1 MPTEFGDGGKE
12 SVYYSEGKKIHSI
25 SNRRQNE
32 NFLGEFSKINLFVGA
47 NNSGKSRF
55 LRGLLKSES
64 QMFEISSSIKN
75 IEYWS
80 KEYQNWISKE
90 LAPLNRLNIAVGNDV
105 SSIMHDV
112 NRLQDDYNK
121 IVGNSKSYLTPLNN
135 IISKEILD
143 VSEIKKSQE
152 GNKNLS
158 LQEEDRIEALVKKL
172 ELFHILKAFKNEIEY
187 AVNNQVH
194 NKIYIPI
201 LRSINRSTKID
212 KRSFIETIEELYDLD
227 SQRYTLFTG
236 LDLFDQVLYVRNDLK
251 EKRKGFEEFETFLS
265 SYFFEGKNVEIIS
278 HIKEKVIRI
287 YVDREERKIHDV
299 GDGIQS
305 LILLLFPIY
314 TAQNNS
320 WVFIEEPETHL
331 HPGLQRIF
339 IETLLKD
346 DFLESKNLR
355 YFFTT
360 HSNHFLDLTI
370 EMDRIS
376 IFQFEKKEKN
386 RYEIKTNVK
395 PDNSILDILGVNSS
409 SVFLANSSIWVEG
422 PTDRKYIS
430 KWLKLYIQSQDGKKH
445 LKEDI
450 DFTFFEYGGN
460 LIAHYLFDKSEEEGL
475 NYDVVSEKINAFSLS
490 NKIVLL
496 ADEDGAKRNSKKGK
510 RRIKL
515 TELSNIKE
523 NFKYLNTI
531 VIEIENLLPVRVI
544 EGFSKNLVQ
553 DEYHERLNNV
563 KFKNPDYSR
572 TRLGKYYKDRFKK
585 LGIPENGLKSFMA
598 DSGTLKNDY
607 KLKLCN
613 YFLECEL
620 KYDELVKDNRNL
632 QKIIEELYQFI
643 KV

>member
-1 MPTEFGDGGKE
+1 
-12 SVYYSEGKKIHSI
+12 
-25 SNRRQNE
+25 
-32 NFLGEFSKINLFVGA
+32 
-47 NNSGKSRF
+47 
-55 LRGLLKSES
+55 
-64 QMFEISSSIKN
+64 
-75 IEYWS
+75 
-80 KEYQNWISKE
+80 
-90 LAPLNRLNIAVGNDV
+90 
-105 SSIMHDV
+105 
-112 NRLQDDYNK
+112 
-121 IVGNSKSYLTPLNN
+121 SKSYLTPLNN

-422 PTDRKYIS
+422 
-430 KWLKLYIQSQDGKKH
+430 
-445 LKEDI
+445 
-450 DFTFFEYGGN
+450 
-460 LIAHYLFDKSEEEGL
+460 
-475 NYDVVSEKINAFSLS
+475 
-490 NKIVLL
+490 
-496 ADEDGAKRNSKKGK
+496 
-510 RRIKL
+510 
-515 TELSNIKE
+515 
-523 NFKYLNTI
+523 
-531 VIEIENLLPVRVI
+531 
-544 EGFSKNLVQ
+544 
-553 DEYHERLNNV
+553 
-563 KFKNPDYSR
+563 
-572 TRLGKYYKDRFKK
+572 
-585 LGIPENGLKSFMA
+585 
-598 DSGTLKNDY
+598 
-607 KLKLCN
+607 
-613 YFLECEL
+613 
-620 KYDELVKDNRNL
+620 
-632 QKIIEELYQFI
+632 
-643 KV
+643 